1 MKFNSDPVCF
11 GAKGNDY
18 GQFKTAKG
26 GKLRKIKLV
35 HLNGYVSCVSPSPVY
50 WSHWG
55 CGSLQHSGSKDFI
68 VVALTNE
75 GDKILFPPSELGKDS
90 SHWVLV
96 PGYSSYS
103 PELVMSI
110 YDTPVSISAGQNLRL
125 WYIEDLEDSWEGDN
139 HGRVCADIYGEFV

>member
-1 MKFNSDPVCF
+1 MCF

-18 GQFKTAKG
+18 GQFKAAKG

-55 CGSLQHSGSKDFI
+55 CGSFQHSGSKDFI

-90 SHWVLV
+90 SHSVLV

-125 WYIEDLEDSWEGDN
+125 WYIEDLEDSTEGDN

>member
-1 MKFNSDPVCF
+1 MCF

-18 GQFKTAKG
+18 GQFKAAKED
-26 GKLRKIKLV
+26 KLRKMKLV
-35 HLNGYVSCVSPSPVY
+35 HLNGYVTCAGPSPLY

-55 CGSLQHSGSKDFI
+55 CGLNSHMGKTDFI
-68 VVALTNE
+68 IVALTNE
-75 GDKILFPPSELGKDS
+75 GGKILFPPSELGKDGS
-90 SHWVLV
+90 DWILV

-139 HGRVCADIYGEFV
+139 HGRVCADNYGEFV